1 MKKKNIIF
9 FTANRAEYGLIYP
22 FIKKLSSNKKLNI
35 KLIVAGSHFRK
46 EFGSSFSEIKKDKV
60 KILSKINIPLN
71 TNTLTDTAEYSN
83 LIQKKIN
90 YILKKNKIDCVFLSS
105 DRFETFAFATSAYLK
120 KIPIIHY
127 EGGDVTEGGA
137 LDDNIRHAITK
148 ISNLH
153 LTSNMSSL
161 KRIIKMGEE
170 DWRCLNIGY
179 APIYTLKNMKF
190 NLPEIIKQF
199 DLDVKKPF
207 VLFTLHPII
216 EKNFNFEV
224 NEVFQAIE
232 KLHISGCQILI
243 TYPNFDPG
251 YKKIIDKITSLK
263 KKFKEI
269 IVIKHL
275 GRKNYLSLLYYIGKS
290 KNGVCLGNSSSGIK
304 EAVLFNCPAINIGS
318 RQQSR
323 LKPYNVVDVQPK
335 KNEIFKITLKNLKL
349 KKKGSNPYKLTSS
362 FVNLNSNLIKLLN
375 NKNLNK
381 KRCTI

>member
-35 KLIVAGSHFRK
+35 KLIVAGSHFK
-46 EFGSSFSEIKKDKV
+46 KKFGSSFSEIRKDKI
-60 KILSKINIPLN
+60 KILSKIEIPLK
-71 TNTLTDTAEYSN
+71 TNTLTDTADYSN

-90 YILKKNKIDCVFLSS
+90 NILKNNIIDCIFLSS
-105 DRFETFAFATSAYLK
+105 DRFETFAFAISAYLK

-148 ISNLH
+148 ISNIH
-153 LTSNMSSL
+153 LTSNISSFN
-161 KRIIKMGEE
+161 RIIKMGEE
-170 DWRCLNIGY
+170 DWRCLNVGY
-179 APIYTLKNMKF
+179 SPIYTLKNMKF
-190 NLPEIIKQF
+190 NLAEIIKLF
-199 DLDVKKPF
+199 DLNMKKPLI
-207 VLFTLHPII
+207 LFTLHPII
-216 EKNFNFEV
+216 EKNFNLEL

-269 IVIKHL
+269 RVIKHL
-275 GRKNYLSLLYYIGKS
+275 GRKKYLSLLYYIGKT

-304 EAVLFNCPAINIGS
+304 EAVLFKCPTINIGS

-323 LKPYNVVDVQPK
+323 LKPYNVVDVKPK
-335 KNEIFKITLKNLKL
+335 KNEIFKTTLKNLKL
-349 KKKGSNPYKLTSS
+349 KKRGSNPYKLTRS
-362 FVNLNSNLIKLLN
+362 FITLNSNLIKLLN
-375 NKNLNK
+375 NKKLNK